1 MGVQI
6 NSRHGTLSEA
16 TRERIREKVEGL
28 SRFIERVT
36 SIDVLVELEKPDRPT
51 VELVVSTELKHDFRA
66 VYSSDDLFGCVD
78 QAVAKVDQQMRK
90 FKDKLTDHRAK
101 ETINGRSKA
110 VESHLVDKVAEEG
123 T

>member
-66 VYSSDDLFGCVD
+66 VYSSDDPWLRRPGRC
-78 QAVAKVDQQMRK
+78 QVDQQMRK

-101 ETINGRSKA
+101 KPSRPIEGR
-110 VESHLVDKVAEEG
+110 
-123 T
+123 